1 MELQNS
7 PLIPLAI
14 DRNKSKNQKTIK
26 SIVSVIFQLKY
37 TQTSSYFNFSAFY
50 MNGNYNY
57 KPYEG

>member
-37 TQTSSYFNFSAFY
+37 THIKLF
-50 MNGNYNY
+50 
-57 KPYEG
+57 